1 MIEEQA
7 VVVTSDVDGVVVTTP
22 GRAGCARCAEGRG
35 CGGGVLGR
43 LTERRQQP
51 TVRAAN
57 PDNAEFV
64 AGDQVVIGLDDD
76 ALIGA
81 SLLVYV
87 GPLVA
92 MLGFALVAH
101 LVLGLG
107 EVATIFAGVLGLIAG
122 FGWVA
127 RRTHQQDHGL
137 RYRPVV
143 LRRANGETSGQC
155 SSDPSG
161 L

>member
-1 MIEEQA
+1 MIEERA

-107 EVATIFAGVLGLIAG
+107 EVATIFAEKTKLETNLSVHNPSREIQRSGKARVPDAG
-122 FGWVA
+122 
-127 RRTHQQDHGL
+127 RL
-137 RYRPVV
+137 
-143 LRRANGETSGQC
+143 
-155 SSDPSG
+155 
-161 L
+161 